1 MIFPGMRRKTP
12 SARQRA
18 AKRPEKF
25 AANGQ
30 KRGQASQNLLKT
42 DDPPRGAK
50 GDKGARPA
58 IP

>member
-1 MIFPGMRRKTP
+1 MIFPGIRRKTP
-12 SARQRA
+12 SEKQHA

-30 KRGQASQNLLKT
+30 KRGQASQNLLKK
-42 DDPPRGAK
+42 DDTPRGAK